1 MDAESLRVRA
11 EIAALSLTVAALIQ
25 ALPDHQQA
33 RVLKKMGPP
42 IKATDLYNAELQAFS
57 TGEEATYQIQN
68 ALNGLGRKVF
78 SLGGLYHKAEQN
90 PPQ

>member
-1 MDAESLRVRA
+1 MRPLDGGCVLHNLPSVLSNCPYLTLLWLLF
-11 EIAALSLTVAALIQ
+11 ALCLGS
-25 ALPDHQQA
+25 
-33 RVLKKMGPP
+33 P

-57 TGEEATYQIQN
+57 TGEEATYQIQS

-78 SLGGLYHKAEQN
+78 SLSGLYHKAEQN